1 MEYPSATNSSG
12 LVLLSEPGGWI
23 ETRNEVVSDLAI
35 PSARPPP
42 VADALAVYRFLAAVS
57 MPLRAPAARAT
68 DGVTLADLR
77 AILENIFEFIRSWFW
92 KEKAGNAP
100 EIDAP

>member
-77 AILENIFEFIRSWFW
+77 AILENILNLFVRGFGKRRQEMHP
-92 KEKAGNAP
+92 N
-100 EIDAP
+100 